1 MKQTYEKT
9 PVFMSVKETAKHTG
23 LSTYYLYNFVRSGK
37 IKTAK
42 IGVKYMIH
50 IESLIDDVLN
60 GRV

>member
-1 MKQTYEKT
+1 
-9 PVFMSVKETAKHTG
+9 MSVKETAKHTG
-23 LSTYYLYNFVRSGK
+23 LSTYYLYNLVRAGK